1 MNPPSSMPAL
11 SPAEFNQEA
20 RQLALEIINQVLRPK
35 EPVRTAVV
43 LEALLLLYRFHAE
56 HLPADTQGQCSMALA
71 SVAGDLLKAS
81 TSTSAPAGAPIH

>member
-1 MNPPSSMPAL
+1 MNAPSSTPEL

-20 RQLALEIINQVLRPK
+20 RLLALEIITRVLRPK

-56 HLPADTQGQCSMALA
+56 HLPAETQG
-71 SVAGDLLKAS
+71 
-81 TSTSAPAGAPIH
+81 